1 MTKVKNDLFDYKN
14 MYIYQNEEDFKFSLD
29 SVLLS
34 EYVNLNPRIHNIL
47 DFCTGNAPVPLILS
61 TKTSANIVGFEIQKE
76 IYELGIDSVLL
87 NKKEKQIKLIN
98 DNIKNIQK
106 YYSKNY
112 FDVITC
118 NPPYFKVNETSIV
131 NGNKKLSIARHE
143 IELVLEDIF
152 VLSSQ
157 YLKDNGVLYMV
168 HRSERIDE
176 MFILA
181 NKYGMN
187 IKNMQLIAT
196 NDDMKPYLVLIKCVK
211 NSKFGVK
218 ISPTL
223 NINGLKT
230 YQNIFG
236 GVK

>member
-1 MTKVKNDLFDYKN
+1 M
-14 MYIYQNEEDFKFSLD
+14 
-29 SVLLS
+29 
-34 EYVNLNPRIHNIL
+34 
-47 DFCTGNAPVPLILS
+47 
-61 TKTSANIVGFEIQKE
+61 
-76 IYELGIDSVLL
+76 
-87 NKKEKQIKLIN
+87 
-98 DNIKNIQK
+98 
-106 YYSKNY
+106 
-112 FDVITC
+112 ITC
-118 NPPYFKVNETSIV
+118 NPPYFKVNETSLI

-196 NDDMKPYLVLIKCVK
+196 NDDMKPYLVLIKYGIL
-211 NSKFGVK
+211 SKRFPFDNKSLGGYGL
-218 ISPTL
+218 ST
-223 NINGLKT
+223 IN
-230 YQNIFG
+230 F
-236 GVK
+236 